1 MKKIVSGTTLVL
13 IWVSQAAFSPHKSF
27 EQLTITSLVV
37 NADVSIVLT
46 NETIQPVSLVGDSAF
61 MQQVSVSLTAGSL
74 RIHSTKKRDFRKRGI
89 LYIPAANL
97 RQIVINNCSKISSA
111 TILQISELKL
121 TVNGE
126 CEIDIMVSG
135 KVELSGNDSYEIDYR
150 SRILPAGAG
159 VVDNQKKHPE
169 RA

>member
-1 MKKIVSGTTLVL
+1 MTLSNTTALPIPDDDPAGATSTIVVTNAAGIAASGVTVTIANLQHDYTSDITITLIAMKKIVSGATLVL

-97 RQIVINNCSKISSA
+97 RQIVINNCFISKC
-111 TILQISELKL
+111 L
-121 TVNGE
+121 V
-126 CEIDIMVSG
+126 
-135 KVELSGNDSYEIDYR
+135 
-150 SRILPAGAG
+150 
-159 VVDNQKKHPE
+159 
-169 RA
+169 